1 LVAGSVIGM
10 PWPCAVSARHGSRDP
25 LVQWEQQRKKTAE
38 HKTERREQL
47 DIEGAEMR
55 DAKKSAQDSRQ
66 SQTQGEIGNPNP
78 QTDRWGLW

>member
-1 LVAGSVIGM
+1 M
-10 PWPCAVSARHGSRDP
+10 
-25 LVQWEQQRKKTAE
+25 EQQRKKTAE

-47 DIEGAEMR
+47 DIQGAEMR

-66 SQTQGEIGNPNP
+66 SQKQGEIGNPNP